1 MSRPK
6 ILIIEDNAADIEL
19 LRFALDRQGD
29 YELSVLEDGEAA
41 LQFIAECRAGMHAP
55 DPCVILVD
63 IHLPKYDG
71 LQILEALKS
80 DPALLHVQVI
90 VLSSLASP
98 EVRAEIQRQGALYR
112 AKPVTLRDY
121 LELGSEIFAVCKEG
135 VFT

>member
-1 MSRPK
+1 VSRPK

-29 YELSVLEDGEAA
+29 YELKVLQDGEEA
-41 LQFIAECRAGMHAP
+41 LQFIAESRAGMHVP

-80 DPALLHVQVI
+80 DPALLHVRVI
-90 VLSSLASP
+90 VLSSSASP
-98 EVRAEIQRQGALYR
+98 EVRAEIHSKGALYR
-112 AKPVTLRDY
+112 AKPVTLADY
-121 LELGSEIFAVCKEG
+121 LALGSEIFEVCKE
-135 VFT
+135 VVYT